1 MNEEIFIQCP
11 YCGESWA
18 VEPEPSSEVIEY
30 VEDCHV
36 CCRPVLIRVNYSEH
50 GSDVSAVRENE

>member
-11 YCGESWA
+11 YCGESWV
-18 VEPEPSSEVIEY
+18 VEPEPSDGSVEY

-36 CCRPVLIRVNYSEH
+36 CCRPVLIRISYSEQ
-50 GSDVSAVRENE
+50 GSEVSAEREN